1 MLSLLVLSVLV
12 DRWSMVPSHLEV
24 NDLALL
30 DQILLCYSNALLLG
44 LERIEPIVLPRRPLI

>member
-12 DRWSMVPSHLEV
+12 DRWSMVPGHLEI

-30 DQILLCYSNALLLG
+30 NQILLCYSNALLLG
-44 LERIEPIVLPRRPLI
+44 LERVEPIVLPRRPLV